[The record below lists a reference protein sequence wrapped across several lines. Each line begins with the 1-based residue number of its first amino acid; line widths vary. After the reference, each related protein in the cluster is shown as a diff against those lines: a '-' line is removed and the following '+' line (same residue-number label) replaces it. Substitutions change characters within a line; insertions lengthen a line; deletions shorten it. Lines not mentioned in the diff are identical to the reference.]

1 MSTHNTRKTG
11 TIGEDIAAT
20 WLEEQD
26 YLILDRNYSFERAEV
41 DIVAYNKKEIVFV
54 EVKMRSNLDYGNP
67 EDAVD
72 DEKKKSIFKAA
83 EAWMYERKME
93 GSPAR
98 FDIIS
103 ILKEKGK
110 KAQVSHFKN
119 AFFF

>member
-1 MSTHNTRKTG
+1 MSKHNTRETG
-11 TIGEDIAAT
+11 TIGENIAAS
-20 WLEEQD
+20 WLEDKD
-26 YLILDRNYSFERAEV
+26 YIVLDRNYAFERAEV

-54 EVKMRSNLDYGNP
+54 EVKMRSNLDYGQP

-72 DEKKKSIFKAA
+72 EEKKKSIYKAA

-93 GSPAR
+93 GSPVR

-110 KAQVSHFKN
+110 KAEVTHYKN